1 MWQLLWLLLPL
12 AAFSGWWIGRRPL
25 SRQSRSSP
33 ANLPADYFQ
42 GLNYLLNEQPD
53 RAIEVFTR
61 LVEVDSETVETH
73 LTLGNLFRRRGEADR
88 AVRIHQNL
96 IARPSLAPE
105 QRAMALLELG
115 RDYLAAGLLDRAE
128 TLFIEAI
135 EFPDF
140 RVTALRCLLD
150 IYQQEREWE
159 SAIDT
164 AQRLQRADGRNLQT
178 EMGQFACEQAERLR
192 RQHADPTE
200 IRQVLR
206 RATQFDRHCVRA
218 SLLHADLEQEEGRWR
233 AAIKACQQ
241 VSMQDAD
248 YIPEMLPRL
257 EAAYHALDDRRAYR
271 QELNRLFDLQP
282 AVSLTIKLSEVIE
295 ADEGRSPAVKFLATQ
310 LRTRPSLR
318 GLDRLI
324 ALNID
329 TGDTDQRRQ
338 RDLQVLREL
347 FQALL
352 ADRLPYRCVQ
362 CGFEGHQLHWQCPS
376 CRSWASIKPRRGPEG
391 E

>member
-12 AAFSGWWIGRRPL
+12 AALSGWWIGRKSTASRP
-25 SRQSRSSP
+25 SP
-33 ANLPADYFQ
+33 PSLPADYFQ

-96 IARPSLAPE
+96 IARPSLAPD
-105 QRAMALLELG
+105 QRAGALLELG

-128 TLFIEAI
+128 TLFLEAV

-140 RVTALRCLLD
+140 RVTALQCLLD
-150 IYQQEREWE
+150 IYQQENEWE
-159 SAIDT
+159 SAIDI
-164 AQRLQRADGRNLQT
+164 AQRLQRTDGRNLQT
-178 EMGQFACEQAERLR
+178 EMAQFACEQAERLR
-192 RQHADPTE
+192 RQHADPME

-206 RATQFDRHCVRA
+206 RAMGFDRNCVRA
-218 SLLHADLEQEEGRWR
+218 SLLISDLEQEEGRWR

-241 VSMQDAD
+241 VSVQDPD
-248 YIPEMLPRL
+248 YVPEMLPRL
-257 EAAYHALDDRRAYR
+257 EAGYQALDERRVFR
-271 QELNRLFDLQP
+271 QELNRLFERQP
-282 AVSLTIKLSEVIE
+282 AVSVIIKLSELIE
-295 ADEGRSPAVKFLATQ
+295 ADEGRSSAVEFLATQ
-310 LRTRPSLR
+310 LRARPSVR
-318 GLDRLI
+318 GLNRLVE
-324 ALNID
+324 LNID
-329 TGDTDQRRQ
+329 AGDADQRRQ

-347 FQALL
+347 LQALL
-352 ADRLPYRCVQ
+352 ANRLPYRCVE
-362 CGFEGHQLHWQCPS
+362 CGFEGRQLHWQCPG